1 MWNAKIPHML
11 ITTGKVN
18 DGVIKIDSDEFPD
31 GTVVTV
37 LALEGDETFEL
48 DIAQE
53 EKLLAAI
60 AEGERGEVVS
70 AAALL
75 QKLRSS

>member
-1 MWNAKIPHML
+1 ML

-18 DGVIKIDSDEFPD
+18 DGVIEIDSDKLPD

-48 DIAQE
+48 SSFQE
-53 EKLLAAI
+53 EKLLSAI

-70 AAALL
+70 ASALL